1 MSRLRVNAILG
12 LDVSGSGGGGGSSSS
27 TAGLGFVCLLL
38 LWLSPA
44 STSDCPK
51 NCSCYMLPVTANCQ
65 SLGFVRIP
73 SGLPRNSHRV
83 LLQNNRITAVPREN
97 ALSPD
102 TVALSLFSNNITI
115 IQPGAFAAFSRL
127 DELDLGNNRYL
138 QWLDADTFLGLVN
151 LHTLHLYRCGLQELP
166 DRVFAGLRGL
176 QHLYLQQNELMHLQD
191 DLFGELS
198 NLTHLFL
205 HGNKLLSLSDNV
217 FRGLHSLDKLLL
229 HHNRLRAIRRRIFRG
244 LSALSTLYLFNN
256 ELTELSG
263 HAMGD
268 LSGLQYL
275 RLNNNTWACDCRL
288 FSLWEWFKR
297 FRGSSTEVVC
307 HSPSNLVNRN
317 LRSLAENTFMSC
329 NLGPTSSTFYA
340 VATHP
345 FRPDKASGTRAPK
358 TPAAPGIG
366 VGGGVG
372 GGGDAK
378 TSAVAISPI
387 VKVPTRRKCRK
398 HTAARARANAAGQ
411 GYLDGKQERDGAAG
425 ELPHLDT
432 YFKEL
437 DDDVGGGGGGGT
449 QPASPKCSR
458 NKKEGA
464 DLQHGGQAAG
474 GGAAGRVHGRPGA
487 GFDAVARCALGPV
500 AAVAFVR
507 LARGPLD

>member
-12 LDVSGSGGGGGSSSS
+12 LDVSGSGSS

-329 NLGPTSSTFYA
+329 NLGPTSSTYYA

-345 FRPDKASGTRAPK
+345 FRPDKASGTHAPK

-366 VGGGVG
+366 G

-387 VKVPTRRKCRK
+387 IKVPTRRKCRK
-398 HTAARARANAAGQ
+398 HTAARSPRQRSRAGLPRRQAGARRRRRGPAAPRHVLQ
-411 GYLDGKQERDGAAG
+411 GAGRRRGWPRGRHAARQPQVQPEQED
-425 ELPHLDT
+425 
-432 YFKEL
+432 
-437 DDDVGGGGGGGT
+437 GGGR
-449 QPASPKCSR
+449 PSAR
-458 NKKEGA
+458 R
-464 DLQHGGQAAG
+464 AG
-474 GGAAGRVHGRPGA
+474 GGRRGSRARPRAERSG
-487 GFDAVARCALGPV
+487 
-500 AAVAFVR
+500 VR
-507 LARGPLD
+507 RRGEFNKQNEEASR